1 MANHHYTTIKINVVS
16 ENSSIF
22 GLLEAGGA
30 PVVSII
36 CATTNFTAL
45 PSTGKAGGFLALDW
59 TDELAR
65 TSYGLHQ
72 ELAMTLDAD
81 IGYRPVQSLAL
92 SATATKRGSSRRRS
106 AKLPDWLDGSV
117 SGGQVEDFRCM
128 LAQM

>member
-1 MANHHYTTIKINVVS
+1 M
-16 ENSSIF
+16 
-22 GLLEAGGA
+22 
-30 PVVSII
+30 SII
-36 CATTNFTAL
+36 PAAANFTAL

-65 TSYGLHQ
+65 TSYGLHR
-72 ELAMTLDAD
+72 ELALTLDAN

-92 SATATKRGSSRRRS
+92 SATAAKRGSSRRPS

-117 SGGQVEDFRCM
+117 SGGQVDDVHYM